1 MSDAATLDPQ
11 SAAGPVTISAS
22 AARRVAEIL
31 AAEGEPGLM
40 LRIAVTGGGCSG
52 FQYNFTFDK
61 ERTDDDVTVERDGV
75 TVLVDT
81 MSVEYMRGSEIDFVE
96 DMIGASFQIKNP
108 NATAKCGCGTS
119 FAVG

>member
-81 MSVEYMRGSEIDFVE
+81 MSVEYMCGSEIDFVE

>member
-1 MSDAATLDPQ
+1 MSDVATLDPQ
-11 SAAGPVTISAS
+11 SAAGPVTISAA